1 MIFLIEPFFS
11 PAETNILS
19 ILLPDFIAALEKAKA
34 EFEAYAESEVAR
46 IDALRD
52 EVETG
57 WLDVVDELDAMA
69 AEETAYNAEVTEIN
83 QVVNILSALIE
94 EYIGTRDVESLV
106 AGLEDAYEAALVTV
120 DDAEAALEEAKA
132 ELEKAKAGDATGVE
146 IAQKN
151 YDKIAAKLAAAITEL
166 EAAAAALEAAIAEVT
181 PVTE

>member
-1 MIFLIEPFFS
+1 
-11 PAETNILS
+11 
-19 ILLPDFIAALEKAKA
+19 
-34 EFEAYAESEVAR
+34 
-46 IDALRD
+46 
-52 EVETG
+52 
-57 WLDVVDELDAMA
+57 MA

-83 QVVNILSALIE
+83 QVVNTLSALIE
-94 EYIGTRDVESLV
+94 EYIGTQDVESLV